1 MLPKP
6 SRATAW
12 YPYDVQNLDTDLLA
26 RDSRRGRFV
35 LSGLILG
42 SAVAILDGSVVNV
55 ALRTIGSDL
64 GASLAQLQWVVNGY
78 LLALASLVL
87 VGGALGDRLG
97 RRRVYVV
104 GVIWFMVASVLCAL
118 AQTPG
123 QLIALRV
130 LQGVGAALLTPGAL
144 ALIQSSF
151 RPQDRAAAIG
161 TWAGVSGVAA
171 ALGPLLGGWLVDQA
185 SWRWI
190 FAINLPLCLAAV
202 ALVRK
207 APESRDAA
215 ATGRFDVPGAVLTV
229 LALGAATFALTATT
243 EASPAVLAAT
253 WVVAAAAAV
262 AWVAVERRTAS
273 PLVPPSLFGSRVFSA
288 ANAMTV
294 LVYGALGGVS
304 LFTVLQLQAAGWGA
318 LQAGLSSLP
327 ITLAL
332 LLFSSRAAA
341 LSARI
346 GPRIPMTVGPLVCA
360 AGALLLLLVVDGA
373 TWARALP
380 GMVVF
385 SLGLALLVS
394 PLTAAVL
401 AAAPGRYAGAASG
414 VNNAVARAGSLLAVA
429 ALPALV
435 GLSGDDYLDLASM
448 TAGYRGAMLWCA
460 GLLTLGGVVSW
471 FGLGREEPR

>member
-1 MLPKP
+1 MRWPS
-6 SRATAW
+6 SRA
-12 YPYDVQNLDTDLLA
+12 
-26 RDSRRGRFV
+26 R
-35 LSGLILG
+35 
-42 SAVAILDGSVVNV
+42 SV
-55 ALRTIGSDL
+55 RE
-64 GASLAQLQWVVNGY
+64 
-78 LLALASLVL
+78 
-87 VGGALGDRLG
+87 
-97 RRRVYVV
+97 
-104 GVIWFMVASVLCAL
+104 
-118 AQTPG
+118 
-123 QLIALRV
+123 
-130 LQGVGAALLTPGAL
+130 
-144 ALIQSSF
+144 
-151 RPQDRAAAIG
+151 DRAAAIG

-171 ALGPLLGGWLVDQA
+171 AVGPLLGGWLVDQA

-229 LALGAATFALTATT
+229 LALGAATFALTAST
-243 EASPAVLAAT
+243 EASPAV
-253 WVVAAAAAV
+253 VAAAWVIAVSAAV
-262 AWVAVERRTAS
+262 AWVVVERRTAS

-341 LSARI
+341 LSSRI
-346 GPRIPMTVGPLVCA
+346 GPRIPMTVGPLVCS
-360 AGALLLLLVVDGA
+360 AGALLLLLVVEGA
-373 TWARALP
+373 TWARVLP

-414 VNNAVARAGSLLAVA
+414 VNNAVARAGSLSGGGGPARA
-429 ALPALV
+429 RGAQRRRLPRPRV
-435 GLSGDDYLDLASM
+435 DDGGLSRRDAVVRRAARPRRGRQLVRPGARRTSLTKSATVSCQRLA
-448 TAGYRGAMLWCA
+448 
-460 GLLTLGGVVSW
+460 
-471 FGLGREEPR
+471 